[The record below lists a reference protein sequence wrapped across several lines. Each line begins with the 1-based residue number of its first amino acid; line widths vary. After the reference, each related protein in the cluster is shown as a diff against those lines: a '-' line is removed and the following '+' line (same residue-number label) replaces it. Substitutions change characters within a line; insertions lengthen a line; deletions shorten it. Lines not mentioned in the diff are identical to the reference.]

1 MLSKTKRPYD
11 PEALPP
17 DKRLRANVQDLF
29 ANNLL
34 SGKRL
39 QELINDAAGAGASSM
54 GCLSRKDDKNA
65 TRHLRSKFLKRNQ
78 WPDVYWARVRVKDK
92 KHRPRIHNSV
102 PSCCRTSSWKSC
114 TAWAIEE
121 CCMPPTV
128 STPSRKSTCL
138 RCKLLTASLSWHLVY
153 GEMVCRAI
161 GTEQKV

>member
-29 ANNLL
+29 ANSLL
-34 SGKRL
+34 SSKRL

-78 WPDVYWARVRVKDK
+78 WPDVYWARIRVKDK
-92 KHRPRIHNSV
+92 KHRQRIHNSV